1 MAKQKAYIVRT
12 PPYSDLDLD
21 FFKTRTSNDVSL
33 KEGEEAIKR
42 SVRNLVLTNFYDRP
56 FQPDLGGNVRRLLFE
71 NVTPV
76 TSVLLQDAISE
87 VINNFEPRVKLDRVQ
102 VNGNPDSNGYD
113 VIIQYIILSRQL
125 PVVTGFFLE
134 RIR

>member
-1 MAKQKAYIVRT
+1 MAREKAFINRQ

-21 FFKTRTSNDVSL
+21 FFKARTSNDVSM

-42 SVRNLVLTNFYDRP
+42 SVRNLVMTNFYERP

-87 VINNFEPRVKLDRVQ
+87 VINNFEPRVKLNRVQ
-102 VNGNPDSNGYD
+102 VNGDPDSNGYN
-113 VIIQYIILSRQL
+113 VTIQYIILSRQL

>member
-1 MAKQKAYIVRT
+1 MAKQKAYIVRQ

-21 FFKTRTSNDVSL
+21 FFKTRTTNDVSM
-33 KEGEEAIKR
+33 KEAEEAIKR

-113 VIIQYIILSRQL
+113 VTIQYIILSRQL